1 MQRRTGFFSLRF
13 EDSIFIDAP
22 PERGFAFFEAMDENY
37 LRWHPD
43 HLGFEWRKGRGIR
56 PGTVFWFRERIG
68 GKVMEKEVRIDEV
81 TPDRFY
87 AFAPTSRLMRAF
99 LPRMSFAFRAEGG
112 GFHFEAVVHLRG
124 VGPMGQRLNRRDFAA
139 VEQHMAEE
147 GRNLKAILEAGAA
160 GAGN

>member
-81 TPDRFY
+81 TPDRFC